1 MRTKQ
6 LLSLTILNLMALFSG
21 GLMADGENADPNRL
35 SNLEIVENVYASFA
49 SGDMDGSLQNMDEDI
64 VWLHPAEGSGIP
76 FAGRFEGRDGV
87 RRFFE
92 IADQSIEVL
101 DQQVHDLVASGDKV
115 VALGYEH
122 MRVRDNGREY
132 KSNWAHIY
140 SFQNGKI
147 IRFEEFIDTAE
158 VAAAFNYSSQ
168 E

>member
-1 MRTKQ
+1 MRTN
-6 LLSLTILNLMALFSG
+6 LTLSLTIFNLMALLSG
-21 GLMADGENADPNRL
+21 GLSADEGRTEPNHL
-35 SNLEIVENVYASFA
+35 NNLEIVENVYASFA
-49 SGDMDGSLQNMDEDI
+49 SGDMEASLQNMDEEI

-92 IADQSIEVL
+92 IADQSIDVL

-122 MRVRDNGREY
+122 MRVKKNGREY
-132 KSNWAHIY
+132 KSNWAHVY
-140 SFQNGKI
+140 SFRNGKI

-158 VAAAFNYSSQ
+158 LAAAFNFSLQ